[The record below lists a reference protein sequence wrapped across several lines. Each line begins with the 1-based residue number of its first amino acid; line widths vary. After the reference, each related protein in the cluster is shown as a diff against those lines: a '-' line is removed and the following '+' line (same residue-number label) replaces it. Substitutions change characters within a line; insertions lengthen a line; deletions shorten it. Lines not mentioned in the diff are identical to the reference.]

1 MLINMLIYAC
11 FIRGRGL
18 GDALGRFLHRMLP
31 ALNRLAL
38 RASATGTA
46 ADDALGL
53 PELVAAVLAAI
64 DDDDY
69 DAVCKTAGSWCRAF
83 EASGP
88 SCRDAHDTW
97 RALAARVF
105 PGAPTLDKD
114 NAQANFYALCRRA
127 NLYRSGHGRLSG
139 SGDEDVRAFVMAA
152 VKHSGYALRYA
163 DAPLKKDPEIVLAAV
178 RQSGAALTY
187 ADEDLKKNRKIV
199 LAAVNKDGYA
209 LRYAD
214 EDLKKDR
221 EIVLAAVTRNG
232 QVLRYA
238 DALLKKDREIVLA
251 AVNQDG
257 YALRYADEDL
267 KRDHKIVMAAVT
279 RNGHALR
286 YADGSLQN
294 DPEIVLAAA
303 TAVAAAM

>member
-1 MLINMLIYAC
+1 MLIYAC

-69 DAVCKTAGSWCRAF
+69 DAVCKTAGSWCRAL

-105 PGAPTLDKD
+105 TGAPTLDRD

-127 NLYRSGHGRLSG
+127 NAYRSGARQLNDSQGG
-139 SGDEDVRAFVMAA
+139 EVVRVFVMAA
-152 VKHSGYALRYA
+152 VKHDGWILEVAG
-163 DAPLKKDPEIVLAAV
+163 
-178 RQSGAALTY
+178 GA
-187 ADEDLKKNRKIV
+187 
-199 LAAVNKDGYA
+199 
-209 LRYAD
+209 
-214 EDLKKDR
+214 LKKDR
-221 EIVLAAVTRNG
+221 EIVLAAVRKAG
-232 QVLRYA
+232 LALRYA

-251 AVNQDG
+251 AVTQNG
-257 YALRYADEDL
+257 YALRCADASLKKDLEIVLEAVTQNGRALYYADALL
-267 KRDHKIVMAAVT
+267 KKDRKIVLAAVT
-279 RNGHALR
+279 QNGGVLY
-286 YADGSLQN
+286 YADASLQN

-303 TAVAAAM
+303 TAVAAAI

>member
-1 MLINMLIYAC
+1 
-11 FIRGRGL
+11 
-18 GDALGRFLHRMLP
+18 MLP

-83 EASGP
+83 EASGL

-105 PGAPTLDKD
+105 TGAPTLDRD

-127 NLYRSGHGRLSG
+127 NAYRSGARQLNDSQGG
-139 SGDEDVRAFVMAA
+139 EVVRVFVMAA
-152 VKHSGYALRYA
+152 VKHDGWILEVAG
-163 DAPLKKDPEIVLAAV
+163 
-178 RQSGAALTY
+178 GA
-187 ADEDLKKNRKIV
+187 
-199 LAAVNKDGYA
+199 
-209 LRYAD
+209 
-214 EDLKKDR
+214 LKKDR
-221 EIVLAAVTRNG
+221 EIVLAAVRKAG
-232 QVLRYA
+232 LALRYA

-251 AVNQDG
+251 AVNQNG
-257 YALRYADEDL
+257 HALYYADEDL
-267 KRDHKIVMAAVT
+267 KKDREIVLAAVKQDSFSF
-279 RNGHALR
+279 R

-294 DPEIVLAAA
+294 DPEIVLAED
-303 TAVAAAM
+303 TAMAAAR

>member
-1 MLINMLIYAC
+1 M
-11 FIRGRGL
+11 
-18 GDALGRFLHRMLP
+18 HRMLP

-97 RALAARVF
+97 RELAARVF
-105 PGAPTLDKD
+105 TGARTLDKD

-127 NLYRSGHGRLSG
+127 NEYRRGRRRLSD
-139 SGDEDVRAFVMAA
+139 SKGDEDVRVFVMAA
-152 VKHSGYALRYA
+152 VKHS
-163 DAPLKKDPEIVLAAV
+163 
-178 RQSGAALTY
+178 
-187 ADEDLKKNRKIV
+187 
-199 LAAVNKDGYA
+199 GYA

-221 EIVLAAVTRNG
+221 EIVLAAVKENG
-232 QVLRYA
+232 NALRYA
-238 DALLKKDREIVLA
+238 DELQDDHEIVLA
-251 AVNQDG
+251 AVKENG
-257 YALRYADEDL
+257 KALRYAD
-267 KRDHKIVMAAVT
+267 A
-279 RNGHALR
+279 
-286 YADGSLQN
+286 SLQN
-294 DPEIVLAAA
+294 DPAIVLAAD
-303 TAVAAAM
+303 TAMAAAW